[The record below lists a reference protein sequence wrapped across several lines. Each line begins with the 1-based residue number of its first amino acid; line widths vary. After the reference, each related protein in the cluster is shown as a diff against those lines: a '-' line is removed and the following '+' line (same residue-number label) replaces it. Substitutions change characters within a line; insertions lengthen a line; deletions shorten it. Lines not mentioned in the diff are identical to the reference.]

1 MSYNDEQI
9 YLIEDSRQQISK
21 HDLKNKYFQDN
32 GIKVLRSKLPY
43 GDYAIINKMN
53 VIVDTKKDALEIF
66 GNLTKDHVRFRNEIK
81 GANDYGI
88 GIIILIEE
96 EDYYADL
103 ETFRQWYRIPLWKS
117 DGWKTNAT
125 GTQRYR
131 VHKKGEP
138 MTKVDVNAIVKAMK
152 TMQEKYAVLFKFT
165 TKERC
170 GADII
175 NILHNRYDDYNNYF
189 QNKIKELKEKNNE

>member
-1 MSYNDEQI
+1 MKMNSNETI
-9 YLIEDSRQQISK
+9 YLQEDSRQQANK

-43 GDYAIINKMN
+43 GDYAIVGKSNLTI
-53 VIVDTKKDALEIF
+53 DTKMSALELF
-66 GNLTKDHVRFRNEIK
+66 NCMTKDHIRFRNEIK
-81 GANDYGI
+81 GANDFGI
-88 GIIILIEE
+88 GIVILIEE
-96 EDYYADL
+96 TDYYATLD
-103 ETFRQWYRIPLWKS
+103 TFRDWYRIPVWKS
-117 DGWKTNAT
+117 DGWQTSSN
-125 GTQRYR
+125 GTQRFKTHR
-131 VHKKGEP
+131 KGEP
-138 MTKVDVNAIVKAMK
+138 MTKVDVSAIVKAMK

-189 QNKIKELKEKNNE
+189 QKKIKEIKEK

>member
-1 MSYNDEQI
+1 MSFNETI
-9 YLIEDSRQQISK
+9 YLQEDSRQQINK

-43 GDYAIINKMN
+43 GDYAIVGKNNLTI
-53 VIVDTKKDALEIF
+53 DTKMSALELF
-66 GNLTKDHVRFRNEIK
+66 NCMTKDHIRFRNEIK
-81 GANDYGI
+81 GANDFNI
-88 GIIILIEE
+88 GIVILIEE
-96 EDYYADL
+96 EEYYATLD
-103 ETFRQWYRIPLWKS
+103 TFRDWYRIPLWKS
-117 DGWKTNAT
+117 DGWKNNGIHKIKT
-125 GTQRYR
+125 
-131 VHKKGEP
+131 HKKGEP

-175 NILHNRYDDYNNYF
+175 NILHTRYNDYNNYF
-189 QNKIKELKEKNNE
+189 QKKLKDIKEKENE